1 MSRKNFPEIHLS
13 PLDRMVQ
20 NIPAAE
26 RLEIIL
32 EYSEFERT
40 GQTGDG
46 ALRRRAGEIFQSL
59 EGKPNGFNAA
69 YMAFVALSCH
79 KLNSIEALMN
89 PSHPGVEAG
98 YFDQRER
105 AAVQAGLLL
114 VEGELQRSQFLP
126 LGMSQ
131 LLDDGGRVSP
141 LEGAEFSDLCDRI
154 ENEPRPLL
162 DPREMAAVRAGLRLV
177 QAELG
182 RSGELPLGMSEILD
196 NGGTLEPLRAADFDE
211 LCERID
217 GLAAPEPEDECP
229 AP

>member
-13 PLDRMVQ
+13 PLDLMVKR
-20 NIPAAE
+20 IPAAE

-40 GQTGDG
+40 GRTGDG
-46 ALRRRAGEIFQSL
+46 ALRRRAGEIFQAL
-59 EGKPNGFNAA
+59 EGKPSGFDAA
-69 YMAFVALSCH
+69 YMSFVALSCH

-89 PSHPGVEAG
+89 PSRPGVETG

-114 VEGELQRSQFLP
+114 VEGELKRSQFLP

-131 LLDDGGRVSP
+131 LLDDGGRVTP
-141 LEGAEFSDLCDRI
+141 LEGDEFSDLCDRI

-162 DPREMAAVRAGLRLV
+162 NPREMAAVRAGLRLV

-182 RSGELPLGMSEILD
+182 RAGTLPLGMSEVLD
-196 NGGTLEPLRAADFDE
+196 NGGTLVPLLGVEFDE

-217 GLAAPEPEDECP
+217 GLATSEPEDACP